1 MNEEDERF
9 PTARD
14 FVLARAATAISYAQ
28 NAISAL
34 QEMAVLW
41 NNPDDDK
48 DGKERVEALE
58 SALNDFAS
66 ATKALESAEEVMPE
80 ADMNEVEPWEE

>member
-1 MNEEDERF
+1 MKEDEG
-9 PTARD
+9 PTDRD

-34 QEMAVLW
+34 QEMIVLW
-41 NNPDDDK
+41 NNPDDDEG
-48 DGKERVEALE
+48 GKERIEALE

-80 ADMNEVEPWEE
+80 ADLDEVEPWEE